1 MLDVCIFKT
10 LTIKSTPLCT
20 SAANEASQSP
30 QAPYLVVIASQ
41 KLIPHIA
48 HFCVHFH
55 FVFIKI
61 KRMAKFAQTTGKLAY
76 MCSVQ
81 SKINERYHSTAAP
94 YIFLHNI
101 SELIRVSRKASA
113 QQKTYTGNTYTDML
127 TLWYTTPNSDF
138 IMLVCTLKKNS
149 KRTKLKEKL
158 SKKKPQFTKMNMRRE
173 KPTKNKTFV

>member
-10 LTIKSTPLCT
+10 LTIKSTPWCT
-20 SAANEASQSP
+20 SAAKEASQSP

-41 KLIPHIA
+41 KLLPHIA

-61 KRMAKFAQTTGKLAY
+61 KRMAKFAQITGKLAY

-94 YIFLHNI
+94 YIFLQNI
-101 SELIRVSRKASA
+101 SELLRIRVSRKASA

-138 IMLVCTLKKNS
+138 IMLVCTLKKFKTNKA
-149 KRTKLKEKL
+149 KRKIK
-158 SKKKPQFTKMNMRRE
+158 
-173 KPTKNKTFV
+173 